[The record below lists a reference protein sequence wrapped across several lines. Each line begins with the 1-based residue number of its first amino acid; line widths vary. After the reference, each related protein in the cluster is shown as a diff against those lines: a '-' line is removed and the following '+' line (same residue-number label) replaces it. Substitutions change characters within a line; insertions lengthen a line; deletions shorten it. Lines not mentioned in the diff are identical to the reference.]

1 MKKKII
7 MTTIG
12 LLLVLALAACGST
25 KETAD
30 SKTPSAAGSQEPTAA
45 PSQDQQTAAPE
56 EKAQAEVTPGT
67 DDAAGESEND
77 AQTAS
82 FQNFTTTDLDGNEV
96 TQEIFAGADLT
107 MMNVWATFCDPCIRE
122 MPELGELSTDYKDK
136 NVQIIGVAFDT
147 LNQDMS
153 IYQEQVDL
161 AKEIAEKTGANYL
174 HLIPSADLLQAG
186 LMDIVGVPT
195 TFFFD
200 KDGNQ
205 VGEPVVGSKNKEVWA
220 SIIDE
225 RLAMLK

>member
-1 MKKKII
+1 MKKRISRA
-7 MTTIG
+7 TIG
-12 LLLVLALAACGST
+12 LILALSLTACGST
-25 KETAD
+25 NETKD
-30 SKTPSAAGSQEPTAA
+30 SKAPSAANTQEPAA
-45 PSQDQQTAAPE
+45 SPAQDQQTAVPE
-56 EKAQAEVTPGT
+56 DETKAEVTPGT
-67 DDAAGESEND
+67 TDAAKGSEDN

-96 TQEIFAGADLT
+96 TQDIFADADLT

-122 MPELGELSTDYKDK
+122 MPELGELSTEYKDQ
-136 NVQIIGVAFDT
+136 NVQIVGVAFDT

-195 TFFFD
+195 TYFFN

-225 RLAMLK
+225 RLAMLQ

>member
-1 MKKKII
+1 MKKRII
-7 MTTIG
+7 MATIG
-12 LLLVLALAACGST
+12 LILALSLTACGST
-25 KETAD
+25 NETEG
-30 SKTPSAAGSQEPTAA
+30 SKTPSAASTQEPAA
-45 PSQDQQTAAPE
+45 SPAQDQQTKEPE
-56 EKAQAEVTPGT
+56 EGSQAEVTPGAA
-67 DDAAGESEND
+67 DAAKESEDNT
-77 AQTAS
+77 QTAS

-96 TQEIFAGADLT
+96 TQDIFADADLT

-122 MPELGELSTDYKDK
+122 MPELGELSAEYKDK

-195 TFFFD
+195 TYFFD

-205 VGEPVVGSKNKEVWA
+205 VGEAVVGSKNKEVWA

-225 RLAMLK
+225 RLAMLQ

>member
-7 MTTIG
+7 MTTLG

-30 SKTPSAAGSQEPTAA
+30 SKTQSAAGSQEPTAA

-67 DDAAGESEND
+67 DAAGESEND